1 MTASVLIALAGA
13 CSAMAAVLAVAL
25 AAAPRRVP
33 MPRSALLGGAVMLVG
48 LTHTVWQHVGLATL
62 GAQAAPPWVYGAGLF
77 AQSWGFHALLSGVLQ
92 PTDRQRPVVWAS
104 GLISVG
110 LALSI
115 PPSWAVPVSLAIGT
129 AYAVHLG
136 VLLYRLR
143 ATRRW
148 FVVELPVVGVF
159 ALMGVAVGVTG
170 ALAPQSVAWDAF
182 ALAYSWQI
190 ALGFLLMTG
199 LLLAVPDLAAK
210 TQEAVASSY
219 AQSSLGK
226 VDVPAAVE
234 RLRVLFEDEHLY
246 RDEDLGLAKLARR
259 VGLTPHQLSE
269 LLNVRFGESFSRF
282 VRRHRVAAARRML
295 VDEPRASVLS
305 VGLSVGFGS
314 QSTFYAAFKDETGLV
329 PGEFR
334 RRNLPSDPSGAP
346 QVVD

>member
-1 MTASVLIALAGA
+1 VTAFVLIALAGG

-25 AAAPRRVP
+25 VVAPRHMP
-33 MPRSALLGGAVMLVG
+33 MPRSALLGGTAMLVG
-48 LTHTVWQHVGLATL
+48 LTHTVWQHVGLAAL
-62 GAQAAPPWVYGAGLF
+62 GPDSAPPWVYGAGLF
-77 AQSWGFHALLSGVLQ
+77 AQSWGFYALLSGVLQ
-92 PTDRQRPVVWAS
+92 PTDRKRPVLWAS
-104 GLISVG
+104 GL
-110 LALSI
+110 LSI
-115 PPSWAVPVSLAIGT
+115 GWAWWIPSSWAVPVSLAIGT
-129 AYAVHLG
+129 GYSLHLG

-148 FVVELPVVGVF
+148 FVVELPVVGAF
-159 ALMGVAVGVTG
+159 ALMGVAVGATG
-170 ALAPQSVAWDAF
+170 ALAPQHVGWDAF

-190 ALGFLLMTG
+190 MLGYLLVTG
-199 LLLAVPDLAAK
+199 LLLLVPDLAAK

-219 AQSSLGK
+219 AQSALGK
-226 VDVPAAVE
+226 VDVSAAVE
-234 RLRVLFEDEHLY
+234 RLRVLFESEHLY

-259 VGLTPHQLSE
+259 VELTPHQLSE

-282 VRRHRVAAARRML
+282 VRRHRVAAAKRML

-314 QSTFYAAFKDETGLV
+314 QSTFYAAFKDETGVV

-346 QVVD
+346 